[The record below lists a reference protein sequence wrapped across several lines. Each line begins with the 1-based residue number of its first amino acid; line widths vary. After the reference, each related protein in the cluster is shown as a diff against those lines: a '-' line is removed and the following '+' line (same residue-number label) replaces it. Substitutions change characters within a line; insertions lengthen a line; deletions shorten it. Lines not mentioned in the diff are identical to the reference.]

1 MFDSHRNRALLKS
14 NWIPFKLKLMS
25 SKLNWTLYEQKSKL
39 SIQKLN
45 VTFLHLKSRKG
56 APSVWIFT
64 NSNCFVY
71 KNGFK
76 PILKCRTKE
85 HLSTLREE
93 IAPFA
98 YPAGAPGLSL
108 YTQLFLLHS
117 WLLRNTSQAESLVS
131 MKWRSRRAR
140 RAQHSTISPRSKAKK
155 IRAPLNFK
163 KDSSASVG
171 KRIKILRKFQH
182 CLHCFFAGQ
191 LIVKFQ

>member
-14 NWIPFKLKLMS
+14 NWILFKLKLIS

-45 VTFLHLKSRKG
+45 VTFLHLKSQKVHRVFEFLQILVALSIKMVLSLFWSAEQRNIWAHCVKRSRHSLIQQVQQVFLFILNYFCYTLDYCETLRKQKAWYQWNEDRDALEECST
-56 APSVWIFT
+56 APS
-64 NSNCFVY
+64 
-71 KNGFK
+71 
-76 PILKCRTKE
+76 
-85 HLSTLREE
+85 
-93 IAPFA
+93 
-98 YPAGAPGLSL
+98 
-108 YTQLFLLHS
+108 LL
-117 WLLRNTSQAESLVS
+117 V
-131 MKWRSRRAR
+131 
-140 RAQHSTISPRSKAKK
+140 AKQK

-182 CLHCFFAGQ
+182 CIHCFFAGQ